1 MADDPRP
8 ATPGLTDLGAA
19 LDVLLRFGAAM
30 MHAGDTA
37 FRVRAAMAVLGRAL
51 GIESLAV
58 QVTIGALQATA
69 RRGAETATLVREIG
83 PPSIDAQRIVS
94 LETLA
99 QSSRPGVT
107 VRELAAA
114 LDSLEQ
120 ARPHYP
126 IVVVAGAIG
135 LASAAFS
142 YLNGGDALGTV
153 AAAIAGGTGQAVRAL
168 MFARRLNQFAVT
180 AACAVLTAGLYCAL
194 IAALAAGGFGPGH
207 AAGFIFSVLFL
218 VPGFPLV
225 AGLLD
230 SVQHQTM
237 AAVGRLAYAAMILL
251 AAAIGLSA
259 VAAIAGI
266 AVVPAPA
273 LPGGLEPL
281 PLVLRAL
288 ASFAGGVA
296 FAVLYNSPLVTL
308 LAVGAMSLAGNE
320 LRLALHDLG
329 LALAP
334 ATFFGALLVGLI
346 ATLARHRLH
355 LPRIVLTVP
364 SIIIMT
370 PGLFAFQAIVM
381 VNQGASQPAI
391 IAGATCFFVV
401 GAMAMGLVAARFLTE
416 RRWLFER

>member
-1 MADDPRP
+1 MADDQRP
-8 ATPGLTDLGAA
+8 AAPDRTDLGAA

-37 FRVRAAMAVLGRAL
+37 FRVRAAMALLARAL
-51 GIESLAV
+51 GIETLAV
-58 QVTIGALQATA
+58 QVTIGSLGATA

-83 PPSIDAQRIVS
+83 PPGIDAQRIVS
-94 LETLA
+94 LERLA
-99 QSSRPGVT
+99 QASRPGLT
-107 VRELAAA
+107 ARELAVA
-114 LDSLEQ
+114 LDTLEQ
-120 ARPHYP
+120 ARPHYR

-142 YLNGGDALGTV
+142 YLNGGDALGTA
-153 AAAIAGGTGQAVRAL
+153 AAAIAGGAGQAVRAL
-168 MFARRLNQFAVT
+168 LFARRLNQFAVT
-180 AACAVLTAGLYCAL
+180 AVCAVLTAGLYCAL
-194 IAALAAGGFGPGH
+194 IAALAASGFGPGH

-237 AAVGRLAYAAMILL
+237 AAVGRLSYAAMILL

-266 AVVPAPA
+266 AVTPAPA
-273 LPGGLEPL
+273 QPGGIELST
-281 PLVLRAL
+281 LVLRAL

-296 FAVLYNSPLVTL
+296 FAVLYNSPLATL
-308 LAVGAMSLAGNE
+308 LVVGVMSLAGNE

-329 LALAP
+329 MALAP

-355 LPRIVLTVP
+355 HPRIVLTVP

-381 VNQGASQPAI
+381 VNQGAAQAAI
-391 IAGATCFFVV
+391 IAGATCFFIV

-416 RRWLFER
+416 RRWLIER